1 MGLFVPV
8 FEGHL
13 TVDPLPEDFATLI
26 QRRVESGLLAPGRRD
41 RADYEII
48 SKDRSGLSFVARG
61 LLTIYNVG
69 LNDVTV
75 GRSGANRIRYYVSYW
90 GWTRI
95 AVVHGL
101 LLGAALAAAFALY
114 PPMRRDMA
122 GYPYG
127 AWLFWGMAAFWCLI
141 WPWLLSALHK
151 PHAEGALRRI
161 LAETL
166 GSAPTSEAAE
176 GGASGAR
183 RAS

>member
-41 RADYEII
+41 RADYEVT
-48 SKDRSGLSFVARG
+48 SKDRSGLTFVARG
-61 LLTIYNVG
+61 LLTTYNVG

-75 GRSGANRIRYYVSYW
+75 GRSGANRICYHVSFW

-95 AVVHGL
+95 ALVHGL
-101 LLGAALAAAFALY
+101 LLGAVLAAAFALY
-114 PPMRRDMA
+114 PPMRRDVA

-127 AWLFWGMAAFWCLI
+127 AWLFWGMAAFWSLI
-141 WPWLLSALHK
+141 WPWLLSAIHK

-161 LAETL
+161 LSETL
-166 GSAPTSEAAE
+166 GGAPASNAME
-176 GGASGAR
+176 GEPSGDR

>member
-1 MGLFVPV
+1 VRLFLPV

-41 RADYEII
+41 RADYEIT
-48 SKDRSGLSFVARG
+48 SKDRSGLTFVARG

-75 GRSGANRIRYYVSYW
+75 GRSGANRIRYQVSYW

-101 LLGAALAAAFALY
+101 LLGAALTLAFALY
-114 PPMRRDMA
+114 PPMRRDVA
-122 GYPYG
+122 AYPHG
-127 AWLFWGMAAFWCLI
+127 VVLFWGMAAFWCLI

-151 PHAEGALRRI
+151 PHAERALRRI
-161 LAETL
+161 LGETL
-166 GSAPTSEAAE
+166 GGPPAADGTE
-176 GGASGAR
+176 GDLSGAR
-183 RAS
+183 RVS